1 GHCRGCAGDA
11 LYGAIPAGI
20 LLTQIQRET
29 DLIEILQQLTAMGL
43 PPTMIALLIVLY
55 KQDKRLTILET
66 NVQLG
71 KKHG

>member
-1 GHCRGCAGDA
+1 M
-11 LYGAIPAGI
+11 
-20 LLTQIQRET
+20 
-29 DLIEILQQLTAMGL
+29 IEILQQLTAMGL